1 MEDFSTVTRN
11 NTKLYFIKKYADI
24 HNGKDADFEV
34 QNLNKTDENKYP
46 A

>member
-1 MEDFSTVTRN
+1 MADFSTVTRN

-24 HNGKDADFEV
+24 HNGKDADFDV
-34 QNLNKTDENKYP
+34 KNLKKADEYEYP